1 MSTIS
6 TTIRLDDNVKRDFEA
21 VVNNLGMSMT
31 TAITLFAKATIK
43 HQGIPFAVTL
53 DPFDDPVIRERI
65 MQDLDRRLERAK
77 DPNAKHYTTEEIRAK
92 LGLK

>member
-1 MSTIS
+1 MSTSS

-21 VVNNLGMSMT
+21 VVNGLGMSMT

-53 DPFDDPVIRERI
+53 DPFDDPMVRAKIIRELDDRLTRA
-65 MQDLDRRLERAK
+65 QDA
-77 DPNAKHYTTEEIRAK
+77 NAKHYTTDEIRAK
-92 LGLK
+92 LGLA